1 MKNKTMDS
9 MIDENG
15 GNLSG
20 GEKQKIVISRLLLD
34 ESDVLI
40 LDEITSNIDRE
51 SSFEI
56 MKEIEKLS
64 KDKII
69 FITSHDDFV
78 KDYVNTDLVLK
89 GKDKK

>member
-1 MKNKTMDS
+1 
-9 MIDENG
+9 
-15 GNLSG
+15 
-20 GEKQKIVISRLLLD
+20 
-34 ESDVLI
+34 
-40 LDEITSNIDRE
+40 
-51 SSFEI
+51 